1 MDKIIKIKIF
11 SVVMDHQRQPI
22 PFWLVLL
29 KQIAVTSCINVQAW
43 KGMCLINPAL
53 VDRLSFGGLYPA
65 TGTLGSLSIPPGSL
79 SAI

>member
-1 MDKIIKIKIF
+1 
-11 SVVMDHQRQPI
+11 MDHQRQPI

-29 KQIAVTSCINVQAW
+29 KQIDVTSCIYVQAW

-53 VDRLSFGGLYPA
+53 VDRPSFGGLYPA